1 MTSAESRADGSTAKR
16 PYLVLCTTM
25 STGHFSPTFQIADYM
40 IQRGFEATIITDAS
54 HRQHVEAV
62 GARYVELPVFMPSP
76 EAMEE
81 RKALKTGFEAMI
93 WGLTEVVVKRMPLHY
108 GTLRDTLAAL
118 RREVPGREVVVI
130 HDVVFLGAN
139 PLASGAPLPEGFTK
153 RPPIINL
160 NLVPLQIPS
169 VDVGPFGLALPPD
182 SSESGRARN
191 KALTHVYNLP
201 QGPFGPFT
209 RDFRAMMES
218 LGAVAPAD
226 DAFTAITMNPDVMLQ
241 ACSPSL
247 EYPRSDLPANI
258 KFIGCLPC
266 KTPAPTWQYPEWWSE
281 VVGAAGPQRKRIVGV
296 AQGTVALDYNKLAVP
311 AMQGLA
317 GRDDVLVVVVL
328 GVKGAT
334 LPEGTVVPANARVV
348 DVLPYEALLPHLDVW
363 VINSGYGGFTQGV
376 MHGVPMLLAGD
387 TEDKAEVSMRG
398 EWAGVGYNLRTGSPT
413 PEQVAEGVSHVLA
426 NPGYKKRVMEIREE
440 NMAMKSLETVE
451 RYVWELAGGISI

>member
-1 MTSAESRADGSTAKR
+1 M
-16 PYLVLCTTM
+16 
-25 STGHFSPTFQIADYM
+25 
-40 IQRGFEATIITDAS
+40 
-54 HRQHVEAV
+54 
-62 GARYVELPVFMPSP
+62 
-76 EAMEE
+76 
-81 RKALKTGFEAMI
+81 
-93 WGLTEVVVKRMPLHY
+93 
-108 GTLRDTLAAL
+108 
-118 RREVPGREVVVI
+118 I

-281 VVGAAGPQRKRIVGV
+281 VVGAAGSQRKRIVGV

-387 TEDKAEVSMRG
+387 TEDKAVDARR
-398 EWAGVGYNLRTGSPT
+398 VGRCRIQPEDGISDARTGGRGCQPRAGKSRLQ
-413 PEQVAEGVSHVLA
+413 EEGHGDQGGEHGHEELGDGGEVCLGAGRGNFNLIQLVGLWADMQVGRLRAQPRALMTRQRILNRFRRA
-426 NPGYKKRVMEIREE
+426 CN
-440 NMAMKSLETVE
+440 
-451 RYVWELAGGISI
+451 